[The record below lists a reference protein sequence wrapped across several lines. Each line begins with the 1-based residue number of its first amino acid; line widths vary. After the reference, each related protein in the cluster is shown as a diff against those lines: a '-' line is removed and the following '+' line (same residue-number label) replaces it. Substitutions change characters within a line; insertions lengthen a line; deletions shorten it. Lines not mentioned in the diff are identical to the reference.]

1 MRIVIDTNFLISA
14 FIRNGVCR
22 RLLEHFA
29 QSNHKIVVSEF
40 ILDEFTRTLQRKFG
54 YELGEV
60 ETAVETLMPE
70 LVTVEP
76 VTFPE
81 QICHDPDDDAILGT
95 AVAGNADCIVTGDSE
110 LLVLDRFRDVDIIS
124 PSEFA
129 GYEVERR

>member
-70 LVTVEP
+70 LVIVEP

-81 QICHDPDDDAILGT
+81 QICLDPDDDAILGT
-95 AVAGNADCIVTGDSE
+95 AVAGNADCIVTGDSD
-110 LLVLDRFRDVDIIS
+110 LLVLDRFRDVDIIL

-129 GYEVERR
+129 GYEVERQ

>member
-81 QICHDPDDDAILGT
+81 QICRAQMTTRFLARRWQGMLT
-95 AVAGNADCIVTGDSE
+95 AS
-110 LLVLDRFRDVDIIS
+110 
-124 PSEFA
+124 
-129 GYEVERR
+129 

>member
-40 ILDEFTRTLQRKFG
+40 ILDEFTCTLQRKFG

-60 ETAVETLMPE
+60 ETAVETLIPE
-70 LVTVEP
+70 LVIVEP
-76 VTFPE
+76 
-81 QICHDPDDDAILGT
+81 
-95 AVAGNADCIVTGDSE
+95 
-110 LLVLDRFRDVDIIS
+110 
-124 PSEFA
+124 
-129 GYEVERR
+129 